1 MISKIFY
8 NSLLPTILF
17 LGFSLYAQEPNE
29 SVYFKYIDS
38 ASNKIDNFP
47 NLANTFLDSIPTP
60 LTKNIKGRISEY
72 YHLKSVASSHLNHLA
87 EIYHYNTLCLQ
98 YAEKE
103 KNYEMAG
110 AASLELFYNLYI
122 VQKDSVAFEY
132 LNKAK
137 NYYTIDNDENG
148 LIDVKQ
154 MRAYAEFCHENH
166 EKSNALI
173 LSNLTECKSVK
184 GDSFYYMYALFM
196 LTSNYIHLNDD
207 VNYKKYY
214 TEFKK
219 LENDTTISTLL
230 FKIHDV
236 TLNIRITDFF
246 LERKKLDS
254 TFHYLK
260 KVDEMRLYMNN
271 SDKENHFKNYITY
284 FKELENNQG
293 KNSYIDSLKYL
304 QESLIKENIEASFK
318 INESY
323 IEISETL
330 EEETQKVFLN
340 RGWIVFLTVLLIGII
355 IFMLIRHKGIRKK
368 NKEFT
373 NRTKDYS
380 FLKNNHEKLKA
391 KVIGLEKYIV
401 DLKKDVKN
409 ISSITN
415 IEDQKVKIKELHKEI
430 HHSSSVLLVK
440 GEDHLDLINDLNVD
454 FFNKITSNHPEL
466 NTSEIIICY
475 YLFMGFKNKEIAVF
489 INNSVRSVESKRY
502 RIANKLDLKKKKYK
516 LVDYLK
522 EHFKQTVST
531 LA

>member
-1 MISKIFY
+1 MISIKFY
-8 NSLLPTILF
+8 NSLLLTVLF
-17 LGFSLYAQEPNE
+17 LGFSLNAQEPNE
-29 SVYFKYIDS
+29 SIYFKYIDAADS
-38 ASNKIDNFP
+38 KIDDFP
-47 NLANTFLDSIPTP
+47 KLANQFLDSIPKP
-60 LTKNIKGRISEY
+60 LEKSIKGRIAEY
-72 YHLKSVASSHLNHLA
+72 YHLKAVVSSHLNLQTD
-87 EIYHYNTLCLQ
+87 IYHYNILSLK

-103 KNYEMAG
+103 KNYDFAG
-110 AASLELFYNLYI
+110 AACIELFYNLYI
-122 VQKDSVAFEY
+122 VKKDETALEY
-132 LNKAK
+132 LNKAED
-137 NYYTIDNDENG
+137 YYTLDKDKEG

-154 MRAYAEFCHENH
+154 MRAFAEFNH
-166 EKSNALI
+166 KNYKKSNVLI
-173 LSNLTECKSVK
+173 LPSLDEYKSVE

-196 LTSNYIHLNDD
+196 LTSNYIHLNED
-207 VNYKKYY
+207 VKYKKYY
-214 TEFKK
+214 AEFKK
-219 LENDTTISTLL
+219 LENDTTISPLL

-236 TLNIRITDFF
+236 TLNICMTDTF

-254 TFHYLK
+254 TFLYLK
-260 KVDEMRLYMNN
+260 KVDGMRFAMNN
-271 SDKENHFKNYITY
+271 SDKENHFKNYIAY
-284 FKELENNQG
+284 FKELENKSGEN
-293 KNSYIDSLKYL
+293 NYIDSLKYL
-304 QESLIKENIEASFK
+304 QESLIKENFEASYK

-323 IEISETL
+323 LEMTESLEDETK
-330 EEETQKVFLN
+330 KVFFN
-340 RGWIVFLTVLLIGII
+340 RNWIIFLSLLLIGLI
-355 IFMLIRHKGIRKK
+355 IFVKIKHKSIRTKIE
-368 NKEFT
+368 EFT

-380 FLKNNHEKLKA
+380 FLQNNHEKLKV
-391 KVIGLEKYIV
+391 KVVGLENYIA